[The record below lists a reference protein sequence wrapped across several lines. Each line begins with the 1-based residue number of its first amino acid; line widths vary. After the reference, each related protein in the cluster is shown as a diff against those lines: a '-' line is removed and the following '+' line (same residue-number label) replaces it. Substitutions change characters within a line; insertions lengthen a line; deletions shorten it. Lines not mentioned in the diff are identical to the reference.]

1 MIELTGKGSEAAEKM
16 KASYE
21 KDAKKYESTS
31 DKNRETAEAEEK
43 LTEADEH
50 KALRFDIGEGLLE
63 IGLVLS
69 SLYFIA
75 RKNMFPVMGILAAVA
90 GSVVAVTGFLM
101 Q

>member
-1 MIELTGKGSEAAEKM
+1 MVKVFGKESAAAEKLE
-16 KASYE
+16 KDYE
-21 KDAKKYESTS
+21 KQSKKYEDTS
-31 DKNRETAEAEEK
+31 EKNKEKAESEEK

-75 RKNMFPVMGILAAVA
+75 RRQMFPVMGVIAAIAGSAVA
-90 GSVVAVTGFLM
+90 ATGFLM